1 MNEILQQFRY
11 ISGIQTLTF
20 AGTLVAQAPS
30 AEPVDTNPVTPFLAG
45 LGLGALG
52 PTLLNLLGAIL
63 ILVVGLILALILSKV
78 VGGLLKKTDIDN
90 RIAAS
95 VMGQRPGSETFPI
108 EKLLASIVFWI
119 VAVVAAVA
127 FLDALKLTTVSQPL
141 NNFLN
146 QIFSYLPKL
155 GSAAILVAIA
165 WLLATLAKTLVTRI
179 AQGFGLDERLSQ
191 TAPPPSP
198 PEPTYG
204 TAAPA
209 YGTTEPTY
217 GTTEPAYGTA
227 APAPTE
233 TQFSLSET
241 LGTALYWL
249 IFLFFLPLILGVL
262 DLQGPLQ
269 PVQNLLNEILAAL
282 PKILKAV
289 LIGVVGWVIAR
300 IVRGIVT
307 NLLTA
312 AGADRLGA
320 RFGLSRSAGGQSLS
334 WIIGT
339 IVYVLILIPT
349 ATAALDAL
357 QIPSISGPAT
367 AMLNQILNALPQIFT
382 AVLIL
387 VAAYVIG
394 KFVAELVTNILTG
407 IGFNNVFNWLG
418 LQSPSTPGFQ
428 SSAPSPSM
436 GGQTTLQDPTSPRMP
451 TTTRTPSEIV
461 GVVVLVGIVLFAAV
475 AAIDVLNF
483 PGLKT
488 IVVGL
493 LAVFGQ
499 ILAGLIVFAIG
510 LYLANLAF
518 SIISSSN
525 TPQSRI
531 LGQTARVAIIALVS
545 AMALQQMGIAPNI
558 VNLAFGLLLGAVAV
572 AIAIAFG
579 LGGRDAA
586 GEQVREWLDS
596 FKQNR

>member
-1 MNEILQQFRY
+1 MNEILQQLGY
-11 ISGIQTLTF
+11 VSGIRTLTF
-20 AGTLVAQAPS
+20 AGALVAQAPP
-30 AEPVDTNPVTPFLAG
+30 AAPVETNPVTPFLAG
-45 LGLGALG
+45 LGLGSLG

-95 VMGQRPGSETFPI
+95 IMGQRPGSEPFPI
-108 EKLLASIVFWI
+108 EKVLASVVFWI

-127 FLDALKLTTVSQPL
+127 FLDALNLTTVSQPL

-165 WLLATLAKTLVTRI
+165 WLLATLAKTLVTRV

-191 TAPPPSP
+191 TAPPPP
-198 PEPTYG
+198 PSTPAPTYG
-204 TAAPA
+204 A
-209 YGTTEPTY
+209 PTY
-217 GTTEPAYGTA
+217 GEPAYGTVE
-227 APAPTE
+227 PAPTE

-407 IGFNNVFNWLG
+407 LGFNNVFNWLG
-418 LQSPSTPGFQ
+418 LQSPSTPGFR

-436 GGQTTLQDPTSPRMP
+436 GGQTTLQDPTSPRLP

-461 GVVVLVGIVLFAAV
+461 GVVVLVGIVLFSAV

-558 VNLAFGLLLGAVAV
+558 VNLAFGFLLGAVAV

-586 GEQVREWLDS
+586 GEQVREWLAS

>member
-1 MNEILQQFRY
+1 MNEILQRLEY
-11 ISGIQTLTF
+11 ASGMQMSAF
-20 AGTLVAQAPS
+20 AGALVAQAPS
-30 AEPVDTNPVTPFLAG
+30 PQPVDTNPLAPFLAG
-45 LGLGALG
+45 LGLGTLG

-63 ILVVGLILALILSKV
+63 ILVIGLLLAFVLSKV

-95 VMGQRPGSETFPI
+95 IMGQRPSSEPFPI
-108 EKLLASIVFWI
+108 EKVLASVVFWI
-119 VAVVAAVA
+119 IAIVAAVA

-165 WLLATLAKTLVTRI
+165 WLLATLAKTLVTRV

-191 TAPPPSP
+191 TAPPPP
-198 PEPTYG
+198 PATPVPTYG
-204 TAAPA
+204 A
-209 YGTTEPTY
+209 PTY
-217 GTTEPAYGTA
+217 GEPPYGTA

-382 AVLIL
+382 AALIL

-394 KFVAELVTNILTG
+394 KFVADLVTNILTS
-407 IGFNNVFNWLG
+407 IGFNNVFHWLG
-418 LQSPSTPGFQ
+418 IQSTPGM
-428 SSAPSPSM
+428 SASPPPLTNIPPT
-436 GGQTTLQDPTSPRMP
+436 GGQTTTFQGSTP
-451 TTTRTPSEIV
+451 TTRTPSEIV

-525 TPQSRI
+525 TPQSKI

-586 GEQVREWLDS
+586 GEQVREWLAS

>member
-1 MNEILQQFRY
+1 
-11 ISGIQTLTF
+11 
-20 AGTLVAQAPS
+20 
-30 AEPVDTNPVTPFLAG
+30 
-45 LGLGALG
+45 
-52 PTLLNLLGAIL
+52 
-63 ILVVGLILALILSKV
+63 
-78 VGGLLKKTDIDN
+78 
-90 RIAAS
+90 
-95 VMGQRPGSETFPI
+95 
-108 EKLLASIVFWI
+108 
-119 VAVVAAVA
+119 
-127 FLDALKLTTVSQPL
+127 
-141 NNFLN
+141 
-146 QIFSYLPKL
+146 
-155 GSAAILVAIA
+155 
-165 WLLATLAKTLVTRI
+165 
-179 AQGFGLDERLSQ
+179 
-191 TAPPPSP
+191 
-198 PEPTYG
+198 
-204 TAAPA
+204 
-209 YGTTEPTY
+209 
-217 GTTEPAYGTA
+217 
-227 APAPTE
+227 
-233 TQFSLSET
+233 
-241 LGTALYWL
+241 
-249 IFLFFLPLILGVL
+249 
-262 DLQGPLQ
+262 
-269 PVQNLLNEILAAL
+269 VQNLLNEILAAL

-289 LIGVVGWVIAR
+289 LIGAVGWLIAR

-320 RFGLSRSAGGQSLS
+320 RFGLSRSTGGQSLS

-418 LQSPSTPGFQ
+418 LQSTPATPGLR
-428 SSAPSPSM
+428 SSAPSPSL
-436 GGQTTLQDPTSPRMP
+436 GGQTMLQDSTSPRLS

-493 LAVFGQ
+493 LAVFGR

-525 TPQSRI
+525 TPQSKV

-586 GEQVREWLDS
+586 GEQVREWLTS

>member
-1 MNEILQQFRY
+1 MNEILQQLGY
-11 ISGIQTLTF
+11 ISGLQTLTF
-20 AGTLVAQAPS
+20 TGGLMAQAPP
-30 AEPVDTNPVTPFLAG
+30 ETVDANPVTPFLAG

-78 VGGLLKKTDIDN
+78 VGGLLKRTNIDN

-95 VMGQRPGSETFPI
+95 VMGQRPGSEPFPI
-108 EKLLASIVFWI
+108 EKVIASVVFWI

-146 QIFSYLPKL
+146 QIFAYLPKL

-191 TAPPPSP
+191 TAPPPP
-198 PEPTYG
+198 PTTSAPTYGEPTYG
-204 TAAPA
+204 D
-209 YGTTEPTY
+209 PTY
-217 GTTEPAYGTA
+217 GDPTYGTA

-289 LIGVVGWVIAR
+289 LIGAVGWLIAR
-300 IVRGIVT
+300 VVRGIVT

-320 RFGLSRSAGGQSLS
+320 RFGLSRNTGGQSLS

-418 LQSPSTPGFQ
+418 LQSTPATPGLR
-428 SSAPSPSM
+428 SSAPSPSL
-436 GGQTTLQDPTSPRMP
+436 GGQTTLQDSTSPRLS

-493 LAVFGQ
+493 LAVFGR

-525 TPQSRI
+525 TPQSKI

-586 GEQVREWLDS
+586 GEQVREWLTS